1 MAAASAMPSS
11 WGPAARRAGRTCCG
25 PAGDPAG
32 DPLGSPGPRSPPP
45 GAGTRGEA
53 GPSDAGRG
61 PRRGGGSRGVGAPA
75 EHRGHAWEQRAAG
88 RGGRAWTRARGCP
101 GTPPEAS
108 GCLDPAARRPPAS
121 GPAPCGTLPGSWTP
135 ADRVHRTPSCSR
147 LRRRP
152 PAPPNA
158 ARSRVYRSHCDLTG
172 PPSRLARSPAP
183 RTHRSSGE
191 GGRRCQP
198 RADPFAGRTV

>member
-11 WGPAARRAGRTCCG
+11 WGSSRPACGTHLLRPRWRPRWRPPGEPRAALPAARGWDSGRSRSQRHRARTET
-25 PAGDPAG
+25 
-32 DPLGSPGPRSPPP
+32 RS
-45 GAGTRGEA
+45 GE
-53 GPSDAGRG
+53 
-61 PRRGGGSRGVGAPA
+61 PRRGGARRAPGPRVGAA
-75 EHRGHAWEQRAAG
+75 R
-88 RGGRAWTRARGCP
+88 GRAWTRARGCP

-135 ADRVHRTPSCSR
+135 ADRVHPTPSCSR
-147 LRRRP
+147 PPRRP

-172 PPSRLARSPAP
+172 PPARLSRSPAP